1 MQTRSLNSDPNPDP
15 TKMYGQKKNNFTFVK
30 VLKTWIRE
38 NLLVLVLVLLNH
50 LKAKKESGNPESKKG
65 LIQV

>member
-15 TKMYGQKKNNFTFVK
+15 SKMYGKKNNFTFVK

-50 LKAKKESGNPESKKG
+50 LKAKKKSGNPESKKG